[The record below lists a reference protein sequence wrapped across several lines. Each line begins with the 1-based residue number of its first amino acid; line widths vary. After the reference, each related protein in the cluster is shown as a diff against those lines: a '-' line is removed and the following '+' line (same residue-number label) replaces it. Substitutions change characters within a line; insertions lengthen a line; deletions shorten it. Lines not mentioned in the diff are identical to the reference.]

1 MEFEMSE
8 VLITKHGC
16 FLDIRLNTPDNGNLI
31 SNAMAKTIVE
41 ALEHV
46 PLDTKLIRMTGAGAD
61 FCRGRVSPM
70 PPKGTRATAF
80 ELRRLV
86 AEPALALYS
95 AFRATSVPV
104 LTVVSGRTFG
114 VGLAIAVASDLTI
127 ATDDAIFQVPEMTHD
142 IPPLLVMTAMLP
154 KLPLKAIAHL
164 ALTSEAITASQGRE
178 WGIVSKIVPPSALAA
193 TTEETSSRF
202 QGYSVTSVQ
211 AIKEHLRSGK
221 EMTYQGSTLF
231 AANLSATSHSARFVD

>member
-1 MEFEMSE
+1 MPE
-8 VLITKHGC
+8 VVITKHGC
-16 FLDIRLNTPDNGNLI
+16 FLDIQLNTPDNGNLV
-31 SNAMAKTIVE
+31 SNAMAKIVIE
-41 ALEHV
+41 ALEQV
-46 PLDTKLIRMTGAGAD
+46 PADTKLVRMSGAGAD

-80 ELRRLV
+80 ELRGLV
-86 AEPALALYS
+86 AEPALALYN
-95 AFRATSVPV
+95 AFRATPVPV

-114 VGLAIAVASDLTI
+114 VGLAMAVASDLTI
-127 ATDDAIFQVPEMTHD
+127 ATDDAIFQVPEMNHD

-164 ALTSEAITASQGRE
+164 ALTAETITAFQGRE
-178 WGIVSKIVPPSALAA
+178 WGIVSKVVAPSALAA
-193 TTEETSSRF
+193 AAEETSNRF
-202 QGYSVTSVQ
+202 QGYAVTSVR

-221 EMTYQGSTLF
+221 EMTYQGATLF